1 MATERT
7 ETSAVGAVEPTYRA
21 RYRILER
28 LTALVGEGKINGLL
42 VTGQPGLSKTTTV
55 LRTLNVMGLVE
66 GVGFAVYKGHTSP
79 LGLFQ
84 TIWNEQKAGN
94 NRIIIFDDCDAA
106 LGRDGINLVKA
117 ALDDKPKRVVSFI
130 SSKLPHGVPTQF
142 EFDGRIIF
150 ISNLPLSRLDQA
162 AMDRCHCVEIAL
174 SRADLYDFIEHEV
187 LPQDFL
193 TTNLQQRRYVFRRM
207 KAALQRSPVQASVRL
222 YTKLLSLWVHDR
234 DNFHAHLGA
243 LLPRNDDLAML
254 RSLLDRHDTVGD
266 AAAAYAASTKKST
279 RTFYLLKARYRDLL
293 D

>member
-1 MATERT
+1 MTYEQT
-7 ETSAVGAVEPTYRA
+7 ETSPADDVEPPYRA

-28 LTALVGEGKINGLL
+28 LTALVGGGKINGLL

-55 LRTLNVMGLVE
+55 LKTLASMGLVE

-79 LGLFQ
+79 FGLYQ
-84 TIWNEQKAGN
+84 TLWNEQKAATG
-94 NRIIIFDDCDAA
+94 RIIIFDDCDTA

-117 ALDDKPKRVVSFI
+117 ALDDKPKRVVSFV

-150 ISNLPLSRLDQA
+150 ISNLPQSRLDQA
-162 AMDRCHCVEIAL
+162 AMDRCHCVEISL
-174 SRADLYDFIEHEV
+174 SRTDLFHFIEQEV
-187 LPQDFL
+187 LPHDYL
-193 TTNLQQRRYVFRRM
+193 STNVQQRRYVFRRM

-222 YTKLLSLWVHDR
+222 YVKLLSLWVHDR
-234 DNFHAHLGA
+234 DNFNAHLAA
-243 LLPRNDDLAML
+243 LLPKSDDLAML
-254 RSLLDRHDTVGD
+254 RHLLDRHDTVGE
-266 AAAAYAASTKKST
+266 AAAAYAANTKKTT